1 MELVEVLFTQ
11 EQVEEKIDKIAEQI
25 NKDFEGSDDIIV
37 IGVLKGGVYFMT
49 ELTKRITLPI
59 AIDFISASSYGD
71 GTVSSG
77 NVLITKEPDTYIEGK
92 DVIIVEDIIDTG
104 RTLSCLFEKLKQRNP
119 KSLTLCTLLNKPDRR
134 IPDATVEPDYNG
146 FEIPDLF
153 VVGYGLDYAQKYRN
167 LPYIGVLKFDK

>member
-104 RTLSCLFEKLKQRNP
+104 RTLS
-119 KSLTLCTLLNKPDRR
+119 
-134 IPDATVEPDYNG
+134 
-146 FEIPDLF
+146 
-153 VVGYGLDYAQKYRN
+153 
-167 LPYIGVLKFDK
+167 